1 VKWMMD
7 ALIAVF
13 SKKKPI
19 KTITPAYIL
28 EKLYRTIDGVSISHA
43 ERDRLQINDTSF
55 IYGEISY
62 EGFSEVLAN
71 AAPGPSDIIYDLGSG
86 TGKAI
91 LCAALLY
98 DWKKCV
104 GIEFLPGLYDVSQ
117 ALLKKLLNMEEMQQ
131 QIAAKNFPIEF
142 VLEDFQYV
150 DFSEADIVHVN
161 ATTLNPVLWGRLEI
175 KLNQLKSGARVM
187 VSTKK
192 LDAVYFE
199 KIYQAIL
206 PMSWGDCTVF
216 IYKKI

>member
-1 VKWMMD
+1 LKWVMD
-7 ALIAVF
+7 AITAVC
-13 SKKKPI
+13 SKKKSI
-19 KTITPAYIL
+19 KTNTLAYIL

-62 EGFSEVLAN
+62 EGFSEVLAS
-71 AAPGPSDIIYDLGSG
+71 ASPSTNEIIYDLGSG

-91 LCAALLY
+91 ICAALLY

-104 GIEFLPGLYDVSQ
+104 GVEFLPGLYDVSQ
-117 ALLKKLLNMEEMQQ
+117 ALLKNFLNMEEVQQ
-131 QIAAKNFPIEF
+131 QIPAKNFPIEF
-142 VLEDFQYV
+142 VQDDFQNV
-150 DFSEADIVHVN
+150 DFSDGDIIHVN
-161 ATTLNPVLWGRLEI
+161 ATTLNPVLWGKLEM
-175 KLNQLKSGARVM
+175 KLNQLKSGARVI

-199 KIYQAIL
+199 KIYQAML

-216 IYKKI
+216 IYKKL

>member
-1 VKWMMD
+1 LKWIMD
-7 ALIAVF
+7 ALSALF
-13 SKKKPI
+13 SRKKPV
-19 KTITPAYIL
+19 KTNTPAYIL
-28 EKLYRTIDGVSISHA
+28 EKLYSPVDGVSISHA

-62 EGFSEVLAN
+62 AGFSEALACAVP
-71 AAPGPSDIIYDLGSG
+71 AANEIIYDLGSG
-86 TGKAI
+86 TGKAVI
-91 LCAALLY
+91 CAALLY

-117 ALLKKLLNMEEMQQ
+117 GLLKIFLNMEEVQQ
-131 QIAAKNFPIEF
+131 HFAGKRFPIEF
-142 VLEDFQYV
+142 IQDDFQNV
-150 DFSEADIVHVN
+150 DFLDADIIHVN
-161 ATTLNPVLWGRLEI
+161 ATTLNPVLWGKLEI
-175 KLNQLKSGARVM
+175 QLNQLKSGARVI

-199 KIYQAIL
+199 KIYQAML